1 MKKCLSVFM
10 ALCML
15 LSCMTVFG
23 SETVDST
30 DTSLYFND
38 FESEADLDDSAVTLA
53 NKTLETPGVNDSAG
67 AIRSL
72 FQSSVAP
79 ATPMNGLKD
88 LHFQPNVEYELS
100 MWVKFN
106 NAEAI
111 KAPAIRFL
119 TFFTT
124 TDNSDMVIYSDSAL
138 STEKNVTYAASDIAL
153 SAEDAGWTAA
163 DGSIEPGWHK
173 ITVPFTMQSAMLWG
187 SYLDPEKIPDYK
199 AQILFRFGAVDDKL
213 TNAANYMDSYVA
225 SITAEE
231 GTAAYYQSLHMD
243 VSFDN
248 ITVKE
253 ANEEAY
259 AVSDFLY
266 VDFETESE
274 SGDVIYRAEKT
285 WVSEGFGG
293 SRGAVHLKN
302 TTDKMGGIRF
312 NTPTRSV
319 VGETYEFSVVAKP
332 PADNPAALDNC
343 YIVPLYRYLENGAV
357 SDNGYHGWQ
366 LVYLTTKEAL
376 GDGWYRYSNTH
387 TVAKTCTVS
396 GATPEVYGEDC
407 IYEFRAKA
415 TDIEYTIDELI
426 CKPQYSNTAMLGSA
440 KVTGEFVEENR
451 LCATVGNPIGS
462 DVEYRVMSSEDGVHF
477 AKIAGGEA
485 EGNKANYTLL
495 NYDVGHYLRFDFFTV
510 KDGAVSNLV
519 STEPQQ
525 VVAASKPV
533 FAASDFLYMDFE
545 TESDSGDAIYY
556 AEKTWISEG
565 YGGSRG
571 AVKIKNTTS
580 NMGGVRINTPT
591 RSVVGETYEFSVV
604 AKPPA
609 DNPAALD
616 NCYIVPLYRYL
627 ENGEVSDNGYHG
639 WQLIY
644 LTTKEALGDGWYRY
658 SNTHTVAE
666 TCTITGGVTPKVY
679 GEDCIY
685 EFRAKATDVEYTI
698 DELVC
703 KPQYSE
709 TEMLK
714 NAMVTGTFSCGEDIC
729 ATVENTEDSTVE
741 YRIMSSADGVNFAK
755 ISGGVADGNTAHYTI
770 SDDDAGNYL
779 RIDFVTVADGVVSNM
794 VSTEPQQVVG
804 IKTYFTTEDFDAAET
819 LDACVHIYGTS
830 LQNEKMTL
838 LIAAYGKDN
847 TLIKMESKALSK
859 EEIMA
864 GYGEISVAKP
874 ANAIR
879 AKLFLW
885 EDLDAVM
892 PYVAAKEIK
901 AGISLDLITDTL
913 KRNAVNNTPEYEVVT
928 DFDTGYEDVSAILY
942 DGLPYLGEETQVFAY
957 MGVPEEASAE
967 NPVPAVV
974 LIHGNASKLYPDW
987 VKKWV
992 DRGYA
997 AIACYMVDTTES
1009 LDPEIEYA
1017 KGIRKP
1023 NGYYTDIDN
1032 PLENQYMYHA
1042 VSKAILA
1049 KNLMAAMPEVD
1060 GSKVGITGI
1069 SNGGMI
1075 TSYAIGVDPGFAF
1088 AVPVYNSGY
1097 LNEGGVNKGLSGNR
1111 LLWDAKNV
1119 LNNVAIPTLFINGH
1133 AATMYAIDQST
1144 LSAKAVKNSVISFQ
1158 YGVIHSQPVGEDIP
1172 EIFAF
1177 ADSVVKDGEPFP
1189 VVGAVTVDNDAAS
1202 FAYQTGNNISKIRL
1216 IYNTSGIV
1224 YNGTTSATE
1233 WAQPVEIP
1241 VPADGN
1247 VSAVLPNGTK
1257 GFYFEL
1263 TDDNCGIVSTEYVE
1277 LENAIN

>member
-1 MKKCLSVFM
+1 MKKCISVFM
-10 ALCML
+10 VLCMI
-15 LSCMTVFG
+15 LSCMTAFA
-23 SETVDST
+23 SETNA
-30 DTSLYFND
+30 SLFFNA
-38 FESEADLDDSAVTLA
+38 FESEADMADTAVTLK
-53 NKTLETPGVNDSAG
+53 NKTQETPGANGSAG
-67 AIRSL
+67 AIRSM
-72 FQSSVAP
+72 FRSSNATY
-79 ATPMNGLKD
+79 TPMYGLQG

-111 KAPAIRFL
+111 KAPAVRFV
-119 TFFTT
+119 TFYTN
-124 TDNSDMVIYSDSAL
+124 TDNSDLVVYSDSAL
-138 STEKNVTYAASDIAL
+138 STEKNSTYAASDIAL
-153 SAEDAGWTAA
+153 SATAAGWTAE
-163 DGSIEPGWHK
+163 DGSVEPGWHK
-173 ITVPFTMQSAMLWG
+173 ITVPFSVQSAMLWG

-213 TNAANYMDSYVA
+213 ANTANYMDSYVE
-225 SITAEE
+225 SVTAEE
-231 GTAAYYQSLHMD
+231 GTTAYYESFYMD
-243 VSFDN
+243 ISFDN

-253 ANEEAY
+253 TKKEPF

-274 SGDVIYRAEKT
+274 SGDVIYSAKKT

-302 TTDKMGGIRF
+302 TTDKMGGIRI

-366 LVYLTTKEAL
+366 LIYLTTKEAL

-426 CKPQYSNTAMLGSA
+426 CKPQHSNTAMLGSA
-440 KVTGEFVEENR
+440 QVTGEFVEDKR
-451 LCATVGNPIGS
+451 LCATVENPIGS

-477 AKIAGGEA
+477 AKIADGEA
-485 EGNKANYTLL
+485 EGGMANYTLL
-495 NYDVGHYLRFDFFTV
+495 SYDVGHYLRFDFFTV
-510 KDGAVSNLV
+510 KDGVASNIV
-519 STEPQQ
+519 STEPRQ

-565 YGGSRG
+565 YGGSHG

-580 NMGGVRINTPT
+580 NMGGIRISTPT

-609 DNPAALD
+609 ENVNALD
-616 NCYIVPLYRYL
+616 NCYVAAFYRYL
-627 ENGEVSDNGYHG
+627 VNGELSDGGYTG
-639 WQLIY
+639 WQIIY
-644 LTTKEALGDGWYRY
+644 LTTKEELGDGWYRY
-658 SNTHTVAE
+658 SNTHTVKN
-666 TCTITGGVTPKVY
+666 TCQISTGEKPTVY

-685 EFRAKATDVEYTI
+685 EFRAKATDVEYTV
-698 DELVC
+698 DELIC

-709 TEMLK
+709 TEILGS
-714 NAMVTGTFSCGEDIC
+714 AQATGTFSAGEDIC
-729 ATVENTEDSTVE
+729 ATVEYTGDSTVE
-741 YRIMSSADGVNFAK
+741 YRVMSSKDGVHFAK
-755 ISGGVADGNTAHYTI
+755 LTGGVAENNIAYYTV
-770 SDDDAGNYL
+770 SDDNAGNYL
-779 RIDFVTVADGVVSNM
+779 RFDFITVVDGAVSNV
-794 VSTEPQQVVG
+794 VSTEAKYATG
-804 IKTYFTTEDFDAAET
+804 LKLYFTTADFDAAET
-819 LDACVHIYGTS
+819 LDGCVHILDPVMQS
-830 LQNEKMTL
+830 KKMTL
-838 LIAAYGKDN
+838 LIVAYGKGN
-847 TLIKMESKALSK
+847 VMIKSEIKPLSE
-859 EEIMA
+859 EEIRA
-864 GYGEISVAKP
+864 GYGEISMTKP
-874 ANAIR
+874 ANAVR

-885 EDLDAVM
+885 ENLTSVM
-892 PYVAAKEIK
+892 PYTTPKEIV
-901 AGISLDLITDTL
+901 AGLSLDLITDTL
-913 KRNAVNNTPEYEVVT
+913 TRKAVSNTPEYEVVAEM
-928 DFDTGYEDVSAILY
+928 DTGYEDVSAILY
-942 DGLPYLGEETQVFAY
+942 NGLPYLGEETQVFAY
-957 MGVPEEASAE
+957 MGIPASASAE

-974 LIHGNASKLYPDW
+974 LIHGNASRLYPSW

-997 AIACYMVDTTES
+997 AIACYMVDTNES

-1023 NGYYTDIDN
+1023 NGYYMDINN
-1032 PLENQYMYHA
+1032 PLEDQYMYHA

-1049 KNLMAAMPEVD
+1049 KNLMAAIPEVD
-1060 GSKVGITGI
+1060 ETKIGITGI
-1069 SNGGMI
+1069 SNGGMVS
-1075 TSYAIGVDPGFAF
+1075 SYAIGVDPGFAF

-1119 LNNVAIPTLFINGH
+1119 LSNVTIPTLFINGH

-1158 YGVIHSQPVGEDIP
+1158 HGVIHSQPVGEDIP

-1177 ADSVVKDGEPFP
+1177 ADSVVKNGSPFP
-1189 VVGAVTVDNDAAS
+1189 TVGTVSLENNTAS
-1202 FAYQTGNNISKIRL
+1202 FRYQSENNISKIRL

-1224 YNGTTSATE
+1224 YNSSNSTSATE
-1233 WAQPVEIP
+1233 WAQPVEIS

-1247 VSAVLPNGTK
+1247 VSAVLPGGTK

-1263 TDDNCGIVSTEYVE
+1263 TDDSCGIISTEYVE
-1277 LENAIN
+1277 LENAID